1 MAKKDPTNITVYH
14 TSTNV
19 VPPHTLAARDEAYKK
34 KLGLKPRGGFH
45 AGTINAALDRS
56 LLMHA
61 QREQEF
67 YEDPD
72 NEDHPDGP
80 DFTTYL
86 HTYQI
91 KKRPSMLTYE
101 DPHSEGYDIP
111 GIIADTEAHDYVE
124 DLRVKEDS
132 TKSIKKYRN
141 RWEEPG
147 STSYVIPHQAVQLGH
162 VKHLSTQQ
170 FSTDPGA
177 QERDYGG
184 YHAEAKDELG
194 ITDK

>member
-19 VPPHTLAARDEAYKK
+19 VPPHVLAARDEKYKN
-34 KLGLKPRGGFH
+34 KLGLKPKGGFH

-56 LLMHA
+56 LIMHS
-61 QREQEF
+61 RMEEDF
-67 YEDPD
+67 YSYPE

-91 KKRPSMLTYE
+91 NKRPSMVTYE
-101 DPHSEGYDIP
+101 DPHIAGYGQTREP
-111 GIIADTEAHDYVE
+111 KDYVE
-124 DLRVKEDS
+124 DLQVNEHN
-132 TKSIKKYRN
+132 TKGINKYRN
-141 RWEEPG
+141 RWEDPG
-147 STSYVIPHQAVQLGH
+147 SISYVIPHQAVQSGY

-170 FSTDPGA
+170 FSTDPA
-177 QERDYGG
+177 AEERDDGG
-184 YHAEAKDELG
+184 YHAEAKAELG

>member
-19 VPPHTLAARDEAYKK
+19 VPPHTLAARDEKYKN
-34 KLGLKPRGGFH
+34 KLGLKPKGGFH

-91 KKRPSMLTYE
+91 NKRPSMITYE
-101 DPHSEGYDIP
+101 DPHIAGYGHTREP
-111 GIIADTEAHDYVE
+111 KDYVE
-124 DLRVKEDS
+124 DLRVNEHS
-132 TKSIKKYRN
+132 TK
-141 RWEEPG
+141 
-147 STSYVIPHQAVQLGH
+147 
-162 VKHLSTQQ
+162 
-170 FSTDPGA
+170 
-177 QERDYGG
+177 
-184 YHAEAKDELG
+184 G
-194 ITDK
+194 INK

>member
-19 VPPHTLAARDEAYKK
+19 VPPHVLAARDEKYKN
-34 KLGLKPRGGFH
+34 KLGLKPKGGFH

-56 LLMHA
+56 LIMHS
-61 QREQEF
+61 RMEEDF
-67 YEDPD
+67 YSYPE

-91 KKRPSMLTYE
+91 NKRPSMVTYE
-101 DPHSEGYDIP
+101 DPHIAGYGQTREP
-111 GIIADTEAHDYVE
+111 KDYVE
-124 DLRVKEDS
+124 DLRVNEHS
-132 TKSIKKYRN
+132 TKSINKYRN
-141 RWEEPG
+141 RWEDPG
-147 STSYVIPHQAVQLGH
+147 SISYVIPHQAVQSGY

-170 FSTDPGA
+170 FSTDPA
-177 QERDYGG
+177 AEERDDGG
-184 YHAEAKDELG
+184 YHAEAKAELG

>member
-14 TSTNV
+14 TSTSV
-19 VPPHTLAARDEAYKK
+19 VPPHTLAARDEKYKN
-34 KLGLKPRGGFH
+34 KLGLKPKGGFH

-56 LLMHA
+56 LIMHS
-61 QREQEF
+61 RMEEDF
-67 YEDPD
+67 YSYPE

-91 KKRPSMLTYE
+91 NKRPSMITYE
-101 DPHSEGYDIP
+101 DPHIAGYGQTREP
-111 GIIADTEAHDYVE
+111 KDYVE
-124 DLRVKEDS
+124 DLQVNEHN
-132 TKSIKKYRN
+132 TKGINKYRN
-141 RWEEPG
+141 RWEDPG
-147 STSYVIPHQAVQLGH
+147 SISYVIPHQAVQSGY

-170 FSTDPGA
+170 FSIDPA
-177 QERDYGG
+177 AEERDDGG
-184 YHAEAKDELG
+184 YHAEAKAELG

>member
-14 TSTNV
+14 TSTNP
-19 VPPHTLAARDEAYKK
+19 VPPHTLAARDEKYKN
-34 KLGLKPRGGFH
+34 KLGLKPKGGFH

-56 LLMHA
+56 LIMHSR
-61 QREQEF
+61 REEDF
-67 YEDPD
+67 YSYPE

-91 KKRPSMLTYE
+91 NKRPSMVTYE
-101 DPHSEGYDIP
+101 DPHIAGYGQTREP
-111 GIIADTEAHDYVE
+111 KDYVE
-124 DLRVKEDS
+124 DLQVNEHN
-132 TKSIKKYRN
+132 TKGINKYRN
-141 RWEEPG
+141 RWEDPG
-147 STSYVIPHQAVQLGH
+147 SISYVIPHQAVQSGY

-170 FSTDPGA
+170 FSTDPA
-177 QERDYGG
+177 AEERDDGG
-184 YHAEAKDELG
+184 YHAEAKAELG